1 MRPATSSDVP
11 NPSSWRKNAGIG
23 SPCASAST
31 AAAKY
36 GTVAVM
42 AVAATGMTAFAVM
55 PARLS
60 SSAQVRTMPTM
71 PALAA
76 A

>member
-1 MRPATSSDVP
+1 MVSV
-11 NPSSWRKNAGIG
+11 I
-23 SPCASAST
+23 
-31 AAAKY
+31 
-36 GTVAVM
+36 

-55 PARLS
+55 PARFS
-60 SSAQVRTMPTM
+60 SIAHVRTMPTI